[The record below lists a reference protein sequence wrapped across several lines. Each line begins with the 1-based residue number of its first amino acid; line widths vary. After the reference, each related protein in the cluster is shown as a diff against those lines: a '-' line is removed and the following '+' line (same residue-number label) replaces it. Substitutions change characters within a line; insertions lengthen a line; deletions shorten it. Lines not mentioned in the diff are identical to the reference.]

1 VAATVPRDC
10 YKCCM
15 RMQADRREVL
25 LPLAA
30 AIIAPAALTG
40 LLVAANS
47 GNSRDYVFLYL
58 GIVAVLGIAS
68 GLPDALAAAAC
79 SFFLVDF
86 FFVRPVHSL
95 QFADSTDVVN
105 LAVFLGTAGLV
116 GTLGSRRRAAQRR
129 AEDLAHELQQANI
142 ELARLADTER
152 QIRALEETDRV
163 RREFLANVSHE
174 LRTPM
179 GSILTGTTTL
189 LRKASLP
196 DDLRAEVEALARE
209 SRRLDRLVSDLL
221 EMTRIEGGVVEL
233 HPSEVDLT
241 EAVVAAVDRLHRQ
254 SPGRLVAIAVPPPTP
269 EVMADWDRLGQV
281 LDNLLENADHA
292 APSGSAIRVTAAPA
306 VDGMIVVRVIDAGP
320 GVPAALRPQIFDRFV
335 RGGDTNSQRAA
346 GMGLGLAIVRGLVQ
360 LQGGSVWLEEPD
372 SGQGA
377 CFAFSLPSAGAGE
390 TDSDS

>member
-1 VAATVPRDC
+1 
-10 YKCCM
+10 M

-30 AIIAPAALTG
+30 AIVAPSALTG
-40 LLVAANS
+40 VLVAANS

-68 GLPDALAAAAC
+68 GLPDALVAAAC

-129 AEDLAHELQQANI
+129 AEDLADELQQANI

-189 LRKASLP
+189 LRKPSLP
-196 DDLRAEVEALARE
+196 DDLRGEVEALARE

-221 EMTRIEGGVVEL
+221 EMTRIEGGIVEL
-233 HPSEVDLT
+233 HPAEVDVT
-241 EAVVAAVDRLHRQ
+241 EAVTAAVDRLHRQ
-254 SPGRLVAIAVPPPTP
+254 SPGRPVAIAVPPRTP
-269 EVMADWDRLGQV
+269 EVMADWNRLGQV

-292 APSGSAIRVTAAPA
+292 APGGTAIRVTAAA
-306 VDGMIVVRVIDAGP
+306 DDGMIVLRVIDDGP
-320 GVPAALRPQIFDRFV
+320 GVPAALRAQIFDRFV
-335 RGGDTNSQRAA
+335 RGGEANSPRAA
-346 GMGLGLAIVRGLVQ
+346 GMGLGLPIVRGLVQ
-360 LQGGSVWLEEPD
+360 VQGGSVWLEDPD

-377 CFAFSLPSAGAGE
+377 CFAFSLPSAGVSE
-390 TDSDS
+390 SDQHS